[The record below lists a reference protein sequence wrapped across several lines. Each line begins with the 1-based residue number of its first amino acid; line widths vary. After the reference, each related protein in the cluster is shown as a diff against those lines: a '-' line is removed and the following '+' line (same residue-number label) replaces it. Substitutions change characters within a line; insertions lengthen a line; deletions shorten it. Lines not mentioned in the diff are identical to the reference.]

1 MENIDFNDAIK
12 NVKSFSSPNK
22 NKNIIQNNNSKKNIN
37 SPKEDFS
44 FKKNLTNVYNEENN
58 INTKEKDIN
67 ENTQKSIYSKAE
79 DNIFSSGNFGTKKYK
94 KQIIDENIN
103 ISNFS
108 IFKESIKSKFSS
120 FDNYLYSSSSIDNM
134 DFNYTNKPLINN
146 NISSINEIS
155 QFSLPLSINNESKN
169 KNINYLNNNIKVEKN
184 QNNNDI
190 NIINNNNPL
199 VNNNKIENTHN
210 NNDFNYIKNNTL
222 FNYKTNINEYSLKN
236 EKYKSNDINI
246 NKSNKLITNKNHKK
260 SSNKFIIFN
269 KSDFQKELNKFCKKY
284 ENMSLNTGN
293 KENLI
298 VIEEENPKKDENKI
312 KLHSFPNHNN
322 YISIRK
328 AFEDI
333 TNTNYN
339 NIKEKKENKK
349 LFKAKMPKN
358 FEIHKR
364 TINIIKFEEIVKEEN
379 NKKANIK
386 KKKGGCICRQYK
398 NKL

>member
-1 MENIDFNDAIK
+1 MENLNFNDAIK
-12 NVKSFSSPNK
+12 NVKSFSSPDDNK
-22 NKNIIQNNNSKKNIN
+22 NLIQNNNKEKNNN

-44 FKKNLTNVYNEENN
+44 FKKNLNN
-58 INTKEKDIN
+58 IYDEVKNINNKEKDIS
-67 ENTQKSIYSKAE
+67 ENTQKSIYSKNE

-94 KQIIDENIN
+94 KQINDENII

-134 DFNYTNKPLINN
+134 DFNYTNNTLINN
-146 NISSINEIS
+146 NISNIKEIS
-155 QFSLPLSINNESKN
+155 QFSLPISINNENKN
-169 KNINYLNNNIKVEKN
+169 PNINYLNNNIKIEKIN
-184 QNNNDI
+184 QINNDNNFI
-190 NIINNNNPL
+190 NNNPL
-199 VNNNKIENTHN
+199 INNKKIESMHN
-210 NNDFNYIKNNTL
+210 NNDVYNINNNSI
-222 FNYKTNINEYSLKN
+222 FNYKRNINEFSLKN
-236 EKYKSNDINI
+236 EQYKINDI
-246 NKSNKLITNKNHKK
+246 NKSNKLKINKNHKK

-269 KSDFQKELNKFCKKY
+269 NSDFRKELNKFCKKY
-284 ENMSLNTGN
+284 ENMSIN
-293 KENLI
+293 KENKDNLI
-298 VIEEENPKKDENKI
+298 IIEEENQKKVEKNN
-312 KLHSFPNHNN
+312 LHSFPNNNN

-333 TNTNYN
+333 TNKNYN
-339 NIKEKKENKK
+339 NIYKKKKKENKK

-364 TINIIKFEEIVKEEN
+364 KINIIKFEELIKEEN
-379 NKKANIK
+379 NKEANIK

>member
-1 MENIDFNDAIK
+1 MENFNFNDAIK
-12 NVKSFSSPNK
+12 NVKSFSSPDDNK
-22 NKNIIQNNNSKKNIN
+22 NLIQNNNKEKKYN

-44 FKKNLTNVYNEENN
+44 FKKNLNN
-58 INTKEKDIN
+58 IYDEVKNINNKEKDIS
-67 ENTQKSIYSKAE
+67 ENTQKSIYSKNE

-94 KQIIDENIN
+94 KQINDENII

-120 FDNYLYSSSSIDNM
+120 FDNYLYSSSSIDKM
-134 DFNYTNKPLINN
+134 DLNYTNNTLINN
-146 NISSINEIS
+146 NSSNVKEIS
-155 QFSLPLSINNESKN
+155 QFSLPISINNETKN
-169 KNINYLNNNIKVEKN
+169 PNINYLNNNIKIEKIN
-184 QNNNDI
+184 QINNDNNFI
-190 NIINNNNPL
+190 NNNPL
-199 VNNNKIENTHN
+199 INNNKIENMNN
-210 NNDFNYIKNNTL
+210 NNDVYNITNNSI
-222 FNYKTNINEYSLKN
+222 FNYKRNINEYSLKN
-236 EKYKSNDINI
+236 EKYKINDI
-246 NKSNKLITNKNHKK
+246 NKSNKLNLNKNHKK

-269 KSDFQKELNKFCKKY
+269 NSDFQKELNKFCKKY
-284 ENMSLNTGN
+284 ENMTLNTGN
-293 KENLI
+293 KDNLV
-298 VIEEENPKKDENKI
+298 VIEEEKSKKDEKKN

-349 LFKAKMPKN
+349 LFKEKMPKN

-364 TINIIKFEEIVKEEN
+364 KINIIKFEEIVKEEN